1 MKRPLWI
8 ALLAAVVF
16 VAILIVN
23 LPAGWVIPTGR
34 GQAFC
39 TSVDGSLWSGT
50 CTGLAVRGTP
60 VGDVSWQLRPLRLAA
75 GKLAAHVTVRQ
86 SAANA
91 VADVEVGLRRRVTAR
106 NVVADTPLDPKLI
119 PGLPPTLQGHA
130 HAELALVQIQNRVIT
145 ELKGRVEVH
154 DLVERTGQSTP
165 LGSYVVNFPGGA
177 GDPIGRIRDLDG
189 PLSLEG
195 TLHLTRQPGFELEG
209 LVAPRPGAP
218 PELANNMR
226 FLGSPDAS
234 GRWQF
239 SLAGTF

>member
-1 MKRPLWI
+1 VKRPLWI

-16 VAILIVN
+16 VAIVIAR
-23 LPAGWVIPTGR
+23 LPASWVIPTGR

-39 TSVDGSLWSGT
+39 TSVDGSIWSGT
-50 CTGLAVRGTP
+50 CAGFSIRGTP
-60 VGDVSWQLRPLRLAA
+60 VGDVNWQLLPLRLAA
-75 GKLAAHVTVRQ
+75 GKLAAHVTVTQ

-91 VADVEVGLRRRVTAR
+91 IADVELGLHGRVTAR
-106 NVVADTPLDPKLI
+106 NVVADMPLDPKLI
-119 PGLPPTLQGHA
+119 PGLPPTLHGHA
-130 HAELALVQIQNRVIT
+130 HAELALVQIQNGVIT
-145 ELKGRVEVH
+145 ELKGRVEAR
-154 DLVERTGQSTP
+154 DLEELTGRPTP
-165 LGSYVVNFPGGA
+165 LGSYVVNFPGGT